1 MNNSNYNDLIEL
13 KWTLLTDE
21 EVIDENIYGP
31 KKRSVWENSS
41 EILESLKQD
50 LMGKLSSYSSFTT
63 TSYLPSLEEKM
74 DYLVGNQSED
84 LLSSLNETQTNESVY
99 YFYKVF
105 IQHFSIYFLCCSFNQ
120 IVQSSV
126 LYKN

>member
-105 IQHFSIYFLCCSFNQ
+105 IQHFSFFYLFSMLFF
-120 IVQSSV
+120 
-126 LYKN
+126 